1 MRHALTPPLA
11 AMGLC
16 ALFSG
21 GVQAQNL
28 GGGFLELVMTGR
40 NPSARVVQP
49 QPQYAP
55 QPEPYAQRPNF
66 GESQAYVRYRPAPM
80 PDESAAR
87 GYGGPEYVPQHQP
100 ARATR
105 VAIAPPMEAVSP
117 VRQAIMDAMRVMA
130 GDDRV
135 YVVRYLKVSG
145 DWVWLDADPRSR
157 NGRNRYEPESA
168 LLRRTGG
175 VWRVVDAP
183 CVEET
188 CDPRP
193 KEITRIRR
201 ANPSAP
207 AAIFPR

>member
-1 MRHALTPPLA
+1 MSTSCRALAFAAALACATAASGQVTTPLP
-11 AMGLC
+11 G
-16 ALFSG
+16 
-21 GVQAQNL
+21 
-28 GGGFLELVMTGR
+28 
-40 NPSARVVQP
+40 
-49 QPQYAP
+49 
-55 QPEPYAQRPNF
+55 
-66 GESQAYVRYRPAPM
+66 
-80 PDESAAR
+80 
-87 GYGGPEYVPQHQP
+87 
-100 ARATR
+100 
-105 VAIAPPMEAVSP
+105 SP

-130 GDDRV
+130 GDDRI

-145 DWVWLDADPRSR
+145 DWAWLDADPRSR

-168 LLRRTGG
+168 LLRRTGR